1 MKEKYGPRPA
11 RGYPLVRLR
20 DLPANFW
27 KESPYDGSGTQFYT
41 KVRIGLSSHNIM
53 LDGGSGANSTT
64 EELVLQIINE
74 NREAGISFQDKRHP
88 IKQLEKWKHTEGLRG
103 VAGSK
108 TVPLLGAVAVRL
120 NMIELGKDD
129 GPEILA
135 RFKVCEAK
143 STDWVGWILGA
154 RAIDCPGNGGLG
166 FIPLE
171 YSHSF
176 TALGI
181 QMARTE
187 RVPGEK
193 PDSCYAIRSSVLDS
207 DSESEIADAAGGR
220 AEPSA
225 GRPRGIDSAS
235 GSDGLPLL
243 YEGEPITL
251 SKGEGAWVPVVL
263 SGALDAHEGTELQ
276 CVFPSRDSPVEAVSG
291 LWGGSRYARRRLRH
305 WNR

>member
-1 MKEKYGPRPA
+1 MRKGSRA
-11 RGYPLVRLR
+11 RSQRLGTPLARLR
-20 DLPANFW
+20 DLPPTFW

-53 LDGGSGANSTT
+53 LDGGSGVNSTT

-74 NREAGISFQDKRHP
+74 NREAGIGFTDKRHP

-108 TVPLLGAVAVRL
+108 TVPLLGAVVVRL

-129 GPEILA
+129 GPEVLA
-135 RFKVCEAK
+135 RFKICEAK

-187 RVPGEK
+187 RVPSEK

-207 DSESEIADAAGGR
+207 DSESETADAAGGR
-220 AEPSA
+220 AELHA
-225 GRPRGIDSAS
+225 GRLRGSESTSI
-235 GSDGLPLL
+235 SDGLPSS
-243 YEGEPITL
+243 T
-251 SKGEGAWVPVVL
+251 KVN
-263 SGALDAHEGTELQ
+263 
-276 CVFPSRDSPVEAVSG
+276 PS
-291 LWGGSRYARRRLRH
+291 H
-305 WNR
+305 